1 MPLGKTI
8 AGVSLLCTAL
18 LAAPTVHAQAP
29 VPTEEESPDS
39 SVADLHLPGFGA
51 TTGRTWLELEV
62 APELVSHNPLGS
74 SSRASDATNVSMT
87 VITTHP
93 LSRSLEIE
101 IDAGPST
108 TIDTDND
115 RPFESSLA
123 AGVELRTRPGASG
136 FASFVSYGIARDFED
151 FFGDGLDTVQTLKA
165 GVRYGGEIGPMAVGF
180 ELAPRWVNSTFD
192 LDDYLAGELWME
204 GVIPVF
210 GDGIDLIAE
219 GIVDRR
225 WYQNF
230 DPGLQGKRRDW
241 RIEAFLGLD
250 FAGAVAPKDSNWLRS
265 LGVGLRWLDVHSND
279 NSVDSSSLKFLPA
292 VTVRLG
298 L

>member
-1 MPLGKTI
+1 MHLGRTI
-8 AGVSLLCTAL
+8 AEALLCAAL
-18 LAAPTVHAQAP
+18 LPTPAFAQSE
-29 VPTEEESPDS
+29 VPTTEEATQDADI
-39 SVADLHLPGFGA
+39 ADLHLPGFGR
-51 TTGRTWLELEV
+51 TTGRTWLEFEV

-74 SSRASDATNVSMT
+74 SSRASDATNVSLT

-101 IDAGPST
+101 IDGGPST
-108 TIDTDND
+108 TIDTDED

-123 AGVELRTRPGASG
+123 AGVELRTRPGPSG
-136 FASFVSYGIARDFED
+136 FASFVSYSVARDFED
-151 FFGDGLDTVQTLKA
+151 FFGEGLDTVQTLKA
-165 GVRYGGEIGPMAVGF
+165 GVRYGGEIGPMAVGV
-180 ELAPRWVNSTFD
+180 ELAPRWVNSSFD

-210 GDGIDLIAE
+210 GEGIDFIAE

-230 DPGLQGKRRDW
+230 DPVLQGKRRDW
-241 RIEAFLGLD
+241 RIEAFFGLD

-265 LGVGLRWLDVHSND
+265 LGVGVGWLDVHSNEEAI
-279 NSVDSSSLKFLPA
+279 DSSSLKFLPA